1 MSNMLE
7 LMDASATPL
16 DLAIDELEQ
25 LEAPGFWDT
34 AAGFGA
40 GVLVGAA
47 LVGGGVLILT

>member
-1 MSNMLE
+1 MIE
-7 LMDASATPL
+7 LKEASTLPL

-40 GVLVGAA
+40 GLLAAGAI
-47 LVGGGVLILT
+47 VGGGVLILT